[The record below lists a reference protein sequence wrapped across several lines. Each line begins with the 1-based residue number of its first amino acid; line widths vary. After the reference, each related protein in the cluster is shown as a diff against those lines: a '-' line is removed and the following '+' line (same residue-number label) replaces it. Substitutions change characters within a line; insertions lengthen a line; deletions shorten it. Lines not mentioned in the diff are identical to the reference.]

1 MDGCSVKVEAGEQT
15 ADGETDLDSPM
26 IGGPCITGSG
36 AQKRGGPEEDEA
48 WGLERTSELPQTGIR
63 LGREAHDRWA
73 EMSPHRRQRSRERR
87 RGAKRPDQ

>member
-1 MDGCSVKVEAGEQT
+1 MDGCSVKAEAGEQT

-36 AQKRGGPEEDEA
+36 AQKRGRPEEDEA
-48 WGLERTSELPQTGIR
+48 GGLERTSELPQTGIR
-63 LGREAHDRWA
+63 LGREAHDRRA
-73 EMSPHRRQRSRERR
+73 GMSQRSRERR